1 MEKAK
6 KHFLKSFGEQVRLNE
21 YWLEV
26 VKEFELTGVD
36 EYTNYEKLVNALN
49 AKSLQKSFEKLF
61 GTANAV
67 EVEMEG
73 IAQ

>member
-1 MEKAK
+1 MVK
-6 KHFLKSFGEQVRLNE
+6 K
-21 YWLEV
+21 
-26 VKEFELTGVD
+26 FELTGVD